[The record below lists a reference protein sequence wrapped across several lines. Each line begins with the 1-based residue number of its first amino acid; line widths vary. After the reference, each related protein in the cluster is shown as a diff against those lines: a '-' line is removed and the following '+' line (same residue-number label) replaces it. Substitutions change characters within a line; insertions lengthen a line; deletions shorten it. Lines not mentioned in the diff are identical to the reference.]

1 MESVSPARQWESK
14 FALMSPSVKMPEM
27 VVAEDAPKVKRGRAK
42 GWEPKV
48 LTRVH
53 LDKQEEFMQKYGSSS
68 TARERVL
75 TDYQEFC
82 RINGL
87 DPKKG
92 LAPVIGQMLIPGE
105 NAEGKVLKGL
115 GAGSIDTYSGFVYAE
130 YKSASN
136 LKARR
141 AAMRYHA
148 DADCEGAARFSRAH
162 LLQTLLKIEDVQIRR
177 MCLILWLT
185 GLRPIAVRRLRRK
198 LFAVG
203 KRGGTAAVTVQI
215 RWDKTGQKRVQ
226 RRHLQLPWT
235 MVDPIG
241 ENGLRTLMGTG
252 DPEECPYADITCD
265 MINAALYKVAEVGE
279 NITSY
284 CFRKAYV
291 SWIFEL
297 FKGDMPKVKEFTLH
311 FSDQVVKAHYVD
323 WFAATAQT
331 DTTAAPIDDGV
342 DLEGEVTGI

>member
-1 MESVSPARQWESK
+1 MSK
-14 FALMSPSVKMPEM
+14 FSMKSPSIRIPETEID
-27 VVAEDAPKVKRGRAK
+27 EDTPKVKRGRAK
-42 GWEPKV
+42 GWEPMV

-53 LDKQEEFMQKYGSSS
+53 LDRETEFMEKFGTTS

-75 TDYQEFC
+75 ADYQEFC
-82 RINGL
+82 RLNGL

-92 LAPVIGQMLIPGE
+92 LASCIGQMLLPGM

-115 GAGSIDTYSGFVYAE
+115 GAGSIDTYSAFVYAE
-130 YKSASN
+130 FRSSKN

-148 DADCEGAARFSRAH
+148 DADCEGAARYSRAD
-162 LLQTLLKIEDVQIRR
+162 LLQRLLKIEDLNIRR

-198 LFAVG
+198 LFAIA
-203 KRGGTAAVTVQI
+203 KRTHHAAVIVQI

-226 RRHLQLPWT
+226 RRHLQLPWE
-235 MVDPIG
+235 MVTPLG
-241 ENGLRTLMGTG
+241 ENGLRRLMGKG
-252 DPEECPYADITCD
+252 PPDECPYANVTCD
-265 MINAALYKVAEVGE
+265 MINAALRKVANEGE

-297 FKGDMPKVKEFTLH
+297 FKGDMTKVKDFTLH

-323 WFAATAQT
+323 WFAGTGQT
-331 DTTAAPIDDGV
+331 DATAAPIDDGV
-342 DLEGEVTGI
+342 DLEGELAGI